1 MESSLELDVR
11 EQELTFELMQALTYS
26 LDLSE
31 VLTRAYGVLSRL
43 LAADYA
49 AICIS
54 KPGRLADYEWMV
66 AAMPPEYFAR
76 YHEMAAEDFVR
87 QAVMRHPNMVLRDTE
102 MISRE
107 ELERSLLYQRSRELG
122 MPLEHVMAVL
132 LDVGRDW
139 HGGFMLYRDRRQPF
153 SERERALM
161 QRITPLLTST
171 VRNCRLMGE
180 VKEQGKVLEHLFR
193 RQGLES
199 IVLTLPSS
207 ERLRTPGATAL
218 LESWFTPEERGPRG
232 EVPAVLL
239 ERLELLASGRKHA
252 GIEPGTTWVRE
263 GLERSL
269 RVTFAPLPDQS
280 GGRLWAI
287 LLQEVAN
294 WATVPPGWR
303 DLLTQ
308 REVQVAECVLRG
320 WDNQL
325 IKEHLKC
332 SLGTVKKHL
341 QRVFDKLGVDSRAAL
356 IHKATRF

>member
-1 MESSLELDVR
+1 MEGLLELDVR
-11 EQELTFELMQALTYS
+11 EQALTFELMEALTYS

-31 VLTRAYGVLSRL
+31 VLDRAYGVLSRL

-49 AICIS
+49 TICIS
-54 KPGRLADYEWMV
+54 KPDRLTDYE
-66 AAMPPEYFAR
+66 
-76 YHEMAAEDFVR
+76 
-87 QAVMRHPNMVLRDTE
+87 VLRDKE

-107 ELERSLLYQRSRELG
+107 ELERSLLSRRSRELG
-122 MPLEHVMAVL
+122 VPLEHVMAVL

-153 SERERALM
+153 SDRERALM

-171 VRNCRLMGE
+171 VRNCRLMEE
-180 VKEQGKVLEHLFR
+180 VKEQDRILEQLFR
-193 RQGLES
+193 RQGEGVV
-199 IVLTLPSS
+199 IALPSA
-207 ERLRTPGATAL
+207 ERLRTPGVSAL

-232 EVPAVLL
+232 ELPAVLL
-239 ERLELLASGRKHA
+239 ERLGLLVAGRKLM
-252 GIEPGTTWVRE
+252 GFEPGTLWMRE

-269 RVTFAPLPDQS
+269 RVTFVPLPDHGS
-280 GGRLWAI
+280 GRLWA
-287 LLQEVAN
+287 LLFQEVAN
-294 WATVPPGWR
+294 WVTVPPGWR

-308 REVQVAECVLRG
+308 REAQVAECVLRG

-356 IHKATRF
+356 IHKAARF

>member
-11 EQELTFELMQALTYS
+11 EQELTFELMEALTYS
-26 LDLSE
+26 QDLSE
-31 VLTRAYGVLSRL
+31 VLTRAYEVLSRL

-54 KPGRLADYEWMV
+54 KPGRLADYERMV

-76 YHEMAAEDFVR
+76 CHEMAAEDFVR
-87 QAVMRHPNMVLRDTE
+87 QAGMRYPNLVLRDTE
-102 MISRE
+102 MLSRE

-180 VKEQGKVLEHLFR
+180 VKEEGKVLEHLFR

-199 IVLTLPSS
+199 IVLALPVS
-207 ERLRTPGATAL
+207 ERLRTPGVTAL
-218 LESWFTPEERGPRG
+218 LEAWFTPEERGPLG

-252 GIEPGTTWVRE
+252 GVEPSTTWMRE
-263 GLERSL
+263 GQERSL
-269 RVTFAPLPDQS
+269 RVTFAPLPDHS
-280 GGRLWAI
+280 GGRLWAL
-287 LLQEVAN
+287 LLQEVSN
-294 WATVPPGWR
+294 WATIPPSWR